1 MSQIF
6 KPRPYQ
12 LYAIKQILQKPAL
25 ALMLDMGLGKTVI
38 SLSAIK
44 ELKYNY
50 LKVGKVLIIAPL
62 RVAQSTWND
71 ECEQWKHLRHFTIS
85 RVLGSEKERIN
96 ALRTKAGAYIINKE
110 NVQWLVQ
117 LYGSRWPFD
126 MVVIDE
132 SSSFKNSSSKRF
144 RALKKVRGKIKRIL
158 LLTGTPAPNGLMDLW
173 SQIWLLDRGI
183 RLGPTITGYRNTY
196 FTAGAGDGYVTYE
209 WNARKG
215 AEEQIYEKISD
226 ICISMKSEDY
236 LTLPDVI
243 YNKVKVKLPERIKAK
258 YEKLEKEYVLELGNA
273 ELVATSAAALSGK
286 LLQLANG
293 SVYDEDKKV
302 ISVHDEKIHALEELL
317 EINNGR
323 TMMIFYWYKHDM
335 VKLKKH
341 FPYARE
347 LKSAEDIRAWNAGKI
362 KLLLVHPASAGHGL
376 NLQYGGNI
384 VVWYGLTW
392 SLELYQQ
399 ANKRLHRSGQTKTVI
414 IHHLVAEGTIDEQV
428 MKALEDKSAGQS
440 RMLEAVKARIRKYR
454 N

>member
-50 LKVGKVLIIAPL
+50 LKVGTVLIIATL

-71 ECEQWKHLRHFTIS
+71 ECEQWKHLQHFTIS
-85 RVLGSEKERIN
+85 RVLGPEKERIA
-96 ALRTKAGAYIINKE
+96 ALRAKAGAYIINRE

-126 MVVIDE
+126 MVIIDE
-132 SSSFKNSSSKRF
+132 SSSFKNPSSKRF
-144 RALKKVRGKIKRIL
+144 RSLKKVRGMIKRIL

-273 ELVATSAAALSGK
+273 ELAATSAATLSGK

-323 TMMIFYWYKHDM
+323 TVMVFYWYKHDM
-335 VKLKKH
+335 VKLKKY

-347 LKSAEDIRAWNAGKI
+347 LKSADDIRAWNAGKI

>member
-71 ECEQWKHLRHFTIS
+71 ECEQWKHLQHFTVS
-85 RVLGSEKERIN
+85 RVLGPEKERIA
-96 ALRTKAGAYIINKE
+96 ALRAKASAYIINRE

-126 MVVIDE
+126 MVIIDE
-132 SSSFKNSSSKRF
+132 SSSFKNPSSKRF
-144 RALKKVRGKIKRIL
+144 RALKKVRGMIKRIL

-243 YNKVKVKLPERIKAK
+243 YNKVKVKLPEGIKAK
-258 YEKLEKEYVLELGNA
+258 YEELEKEYVLELGSE

-293 SVYDEDKKV
+293 SVYGEDKKV

-323 TMMIFYWYKHDM
+323 TMMVFYWYKHDM
-335 VKLKKH
+335 MKLKKY

-347 LKSAEDIRAWNAGKI
+347 LKSADDIRAWNAGKI

>member
-12 LYAIKQILQKPAL
+12 LYAIKQILRKPAL

-50 LKVGKVLIIAPL
+50 LKVGRVLIIAPL

-71 ECEQWKHLRHFTIS
+71 ECEQWKHLQHFTIS
-85 RVLGSEKERIN
+85 RVLGSEKERIA
-96 ALRTKAGAYIINKE
+96 ALRAKASAYIINKE

-132 SSSFKNSSSKRF
+132 SSSFKNPSSKRF

-173 SQIWLLDRGI
+173 SQVWLLDKGI

-243 YNKVKVKLPERIKAK
+243 YNKVKVKLPESIKAK
-258 YEKLEKEYVLELGNA
+258 YEELEKEYVLELGNA
-273 ELVATSAAALSGK
+273 ELVATSAASLSGK

-317 EINNGR
+317 DLNNGR
-323 TMMIFYWYKHDM
+323 TMMVFYWYKHDM
-335 VKLKKH
+335 MKLKKH

-347 LKSAEDIRAWNAGKI
+347 LKSAEDIRARNAGKI

-428 MKALEDKSAGQS
+428 MKALEDKSAGQT

>member
-1 MSQIF
+1 MSQVF

-50 LKVGKVLIIAPL
+50 LKVGRVLIIAPL

-71 ECEQWKHLRHFTIS
+71 ECEQWKHLQHFTIS
-85 RVLGSEKERIN
+85 RVLGSEKERIA
-96 ALRTKAGAYIINKE
+96 ALRAKASAYIINKE

-117 LYGSRWPFD
+117 LYGSKWPFD
-126 MVVIDE
+126 MVIIDE
-132 SSSFKNSSSKRF
+132 SSSFKNPSSKRF

-158 LLTGTPAPNGLMDLW
+158 LLTGTPSPNGLMDLW

-243 YNKVKVKLPERIKAK
+243 YNKVKVRLPASIKAK

-302 ISVHDEKIHALEELL
+302 ISVHEEKIHALEELL
-317 EINNGR
+317 ELNNGR
-323 TMMIFYWYKHDM
+323 TVMVFYWYKHDM
-335 VKLKKH
+335 MKLKKY

-347 LKSAEDIRAWNAGKI
+347 LKSAGDIRAWNAGKI

-399 ANKRLHRSGQTKTVI
+399 ANKRLHRSGQTHTVV

-428 MKALEDKSAGQS
+428 IRALEDKSAGQS
-440 RMLEAVKARIRKYR
+440 RMLEAVRATIRKYR